1 VKRYVFDSYA
11 LLAFLEDGPGAA
23 QVEKALRE
31 VMGGKAEGWLSIINW
46 GEIYYTAMREQGE
59 KTAEKVVALLAQ
71 YPMRLVEADQPLTR
85 EAARFK
91 ARFRIAYADCFAAA
105 LAKRHK
111 ATVLTGD
118 PEFRQV
124 EKEVKVL
131 WLA

>member
-1 VKRYVFDSYA
+1 MSP
-11 LLAFLEDGPGAA
+11 E
-23 QVEKALRE
+23 
-31 VMGGKAEGWLSIINW
+31 S
-46 GEIYYTAMREQGE
+46 
-59 KTAEKVVALLAQ
+59 
-71 YPMRLVEADQPLTR
+71 R

-111 ATVLTGD
+111 ATVLTGG

>member
-1 VKRYVFDSYA
+1 VNRYVFDSYA
-11 LLAFLEDGPGAA
+11 LLAFLEDEPGAA

-71 YPMRLVEADQPLTR
+71 YPMRLVEADQTLTR

>member
-11 LLAFLEDGPGAA
+11 LLAFLEDEPGAA

-31 VMGGKAEGWLSIINW
+31 VMGGKAEGWLSVINW

-59 KTAEKVVALLAQ
+59 KTAEEVVALLAQ
-71 YPMRLVEADQPLTR
+71 YPMRLVEADQTLTR

-118 PEFRQV
+118 PEFRQI

>member
-11 LLAFLEDGPGAA
+11 LLAFLEDEPGAA

-31 VMGGKAEGWLSIINW
+31 VMGGKAEGWLSVINW
-46 GEIYYTAMREQGE
+46 GEIYYTAMREQGG
-59 KTAEKVVALLAQ
+59 KTAEEVVALLAQ
-71 YPMRLVEADQPLTR
+71 YPMRLVEADQTLTR

-91 ARFRIAYADCFAAA
+91 ARFRIVYADCFAAA

-118 PEFRQV
+118 PEFRQI